1 MNFRSVAIAKRS
13 NEVWK
18 LLGAVRTEF
27 SRYNEVVGKIEKQLG
42 AAAKSVESLGTRTRV
57 MTGKLKKVEI
67 MPDDGTAQK
76 LLGLTPDAL
85 ADEDE
90 TRPSFA
96 DLSGSEIVLPSVAA
110 E

>member
-1 MNFRSVAIAKRS
+1 MVA
-13 NEVWK
+13 
-18 LLGAVRTEF
+18 
-27 SRYNEVVGKIEKQLG
+27 KIEKRRPT
-42 AAAKSVESLGTRTRV
+42 AATSVENLGRRTRV
-57 MTGKLKKVEI
+57 MTRTLKTVELL
-67 MPDDGTAQK
+67 PEDGTAQK

>member
-1 MNFRSVAIAKRS
+1 
-13 NEVWK
+13 
-18 LLGAVRTEF
+18 VRTEF
-27 SRYNEVVGKIEKQLG
+27 SRYNEVVGRIEKQLAT
-42 AAAKSVESLGTRTRV
+42 AATSVENLGRRTRV
-57 MTGKLKKVEI
+57 MTRTLKTVEI

-90 TRPSFA
+90 APAARP
-96 DLSGSEIVLPSVAA
+96 DLYGSDIVLPGVAA